1 MKLQLIGTQNVT
13 NRGGCRH
20 RPVFE
25 TPNGTLV
32 VKLKHGYYPVSRTGA
47 IHSNRKY
54 IGRVGDCEAWEAQN
68 KRRTVTLVEIA

>member
-1 MKLQLIGTQNVT
+1 MKLVSRGIKNLCS
-13 NRGGCRH
+13 RGGRRH

-47 IHSNRKY
+47 IHSDRKY
-54 IGRVGDCEAWEAQN
+54 IGRVGDCEAWEAQS
-68 KRRTVTLVEIA
+68 KCRTVTLVEIA